1 MKTLFR
7 ISVGFFL
14 VLLIF
19 YCSFVDS
26 KVEETANSS
35 LDSKTVN
42 KVNDAS
48 KDTGSNKVLNSIS
61 AGKEKEDEH
70 QVSISKGDV
79 KSSGDTIKKD
89 PESETTSEEGANK
102 VKSDGGLV
110 EKGKNKGEKEKGK
123 PLDNS
128 ASKEASKNSGKDGN
142 LVTSALKT
150 KDGSSGEDCGSSN
163 KCTDEGNKFV
173 ACLRVPGNESPQ
185 LSLLIQNKG
194 TGPLTVKISAPD
206 FVHLEQSEV
215 RLQEKEDKKVK
226 VSVSNGGDGK
236 VIILT
241 AGSGRCSLD
250 FRDLVERNIAKDS
263 DDLPKSPRF
272 SYLAK
277 PPIIAFLAF
286 SVILTIAAA
295 SVFISIRRK
304 SFASSN
310 SKYQRLDMELPISI
324 GGKSV
329 ADNNDGWE
337 NSWDDNWDDDT
348 PHKPSLP
355 VTPSRSSMGL
365 ASRRLN
371 KESWKD

>member
-1 MKTLFR
+1 MDHRTKPWNHLADFNLFLFLGTMTLFR

-89 PESETTSEEGANK
+89 PER
-102 VKSDGGLV
+102 
-110 EKGKNKGEKEKGK
+110 KNKGEKEKGK
-123 PLDNS
+123 PVDNS

-206 FVHLEQSEV
+206 FVHLELSEV

-236 VIILT
+236 AIILT

-263 DDLPKSPRF
+263 DNLPKSSRF

-286 SVILTIAAA
+286 AVILTIAAA